1 LPIFDSVP
9 SKIPDRKSQI
19 EKQMAF
25 FQYRAA
31 DHAGKIV
38 EGVMEAEAEQ
48 SVISRLHEMGCIPL
62 RIAVPGDRTVAGST
76 QRLAGFSKR
85 KVSQQQLLQFT
96 QELSTLLGAGLPIDR
111 SLSILGNLIEGGE
124 FGKVLGILLE
134 AVRAGKSLAASM
146 GEHPEVFPKLYVN
159 MIRAGEAGGILEGVL
174 RYLTDYLQGTLALKE
189 DVKSALIYPMI
200 LATAA
205 GVSLIV
211 LFVYVIPRFSA
222 IFKDV
227 SKALPWIT
235 KVVIGLSQALAQYGW
250 IVLLLFIVGVT
261 GAVFYIRTPEGRNEW
276 DRVSLRLWL
285 VGDLLRKFETARF
298 ARTLSALLKGGVPLL
313 EALGTVQGVVGNR
326 LLARAISQ
334 VQVRVREGKG
344 MARPLGESGLFPPLA
359 LNMIAVGEET
369 GKLEGMLAEVA
380 GFYDQEVK
388 RTTKRLTSLLE
399 PLLILGMGLV
409 IGVVVISML
418 LAIFSIND
426 LPF

>member
-1 LPIFDSVP
+1 
-9 SKIPDRKSQI
+9 
-19 EKQMAF
+19 MAF

-38 EGVMEAEAEQ
+38 DGVMEAEAEQ

-124 FGKVLGILLE
+124 FAKVLGILLE

-146 GEHPEVFPKLYVN
+146 GEHPEVFPKLYVD

-235 KVVIGLSQALAQYGW
+235 KVVIGLSQALADYGW

-409 IGVVVISML
+409 IGIVVISML

>member
-1 LPIFDSVP
+1 
-9 SKIPDRKSQI
+9 
-19 EKQMAF
+19 MAF

-205 GVSLIV
+205 SVSLIV

-227 SKALPWIT
+227 GKALPWIT
-235 KVVIGLSQALAQYGW
+235 KVVIGLSQALAEYGW

-409 IGVVVISML
+409 IGIVVISML

>member
-1 LPIFDSVP
+1 
-9 SKIPDRKSQI
+9 
-19 EKQMAF
+19 MAF

-174 RYLTDYLQGTLALKE
+174 RYLTDYLEGTLALKE

-235 KVVIGLSQALAQYGW
+235 KVVIGLSQALADYGW

-409 IGVVVISML
+409 IGIVVISML

>member
-1 LPIFDSVP
+1 
-9 SKIPDRKSQI
+9 
-19 EKQMAF
+19 MAF

-38 EGVMEAEAEQ
+38 EGMMEAEAEQ

-76 QRLAGFSKR
+76 PGLAGFSKR

-134 AVRAGKSLAASM
+134 DVRAGKSLAASM

-174 RYLTDYLQGTLALKE
+174 RYLTDYLEGTLALKE

-235 KVVIGLSQALAQYGW
+235 KVVIGLSQALAEYGW

-276 DRVSLRLWL
+276 DRVSLRFWL

-298 ARTLSALLKGGVPLL
+298 ARTLSVLLKGGVPLL